1 MFIEYRIP
9 NKQESLE
16 KMEKSATR
24 LSEIVEEI
32 KERAKIMRLK
42 LDYVQV
48 NSYTWRRNETRN
60 NLGYS
65 E

>member
-9 NKQESLE
+9 NRQESLE